1 MKEKTV
7 YTLGTDRRSE
17 EDFIEILNSHGI
29 ECVID
34 IRRFPTSKLSHF
46 KKESLEA
53 SLRADGIKYFFM
65 GEGLGGYRKGGYASY
80 VLTPEFS
87 NEIDKL
93 IKIIETCLSAIICA
107 EKFPWKCHRRWIAR
121 ALRKK
126 GWRVIHIIEKD
137 RVWIPE

>member
-1 MKEKTV
+1 MQKEKIV

-17 EDFIEILNSHGI
+17 EDFIEILNFHGI

-34 IRRFPTSKLSHF
+34 VRRFPTSKLSHF
-46 KKESLEA
+46 RKESFEA
-53 SLRADGIKYFFM
+53 FLKADGIRY
-65 GEGLGGYRKGGYASY
+65 S
-80 VLTPEFS
+80 
-87 NEIDKL
+87 
-93 IKIIETCLSAIICA
+93 SAIVCA

-126 GWRVIHIIEKD
+126 GWKVIHIIEKD